1 MDPDRAVAEVE
12 TDLYGTPDNVDGA
25 PAWTAYTRDGI
36 FQFEGLYLDG
46 YIDQKIRFLAR
57 DDEILKVEEMVSDEI
72 VYENAWISGFSGK
85 TVTVFIGNI
94 QREFPVKGVLKDESE
109 ISGQIG
115 DLYLKGGTPK
125 RLVLK
130 KEKITERSLRSAT
143 QRLRSTATAACRW
156 RISLRSIGRLRCSQ
170 GTAEEGYSRRLPH
183 AGICGGG
190 WKICAA

>member
-1 MDPDRAVAEVE
+1 MDS
-12 TDLYGTPDNVDGA
+12 
-25 PAWTAYTRDGI
+25 YTRDGI

-94 QREFPVKGVLKDESE
+94 QREFPVKGALKDESE

-115 DLYLKGGTPK
+115 DLYLK
-125 RLVLK
+125 
-130 KEKITERSLRSAT
+130 
-143 QRLRSTATAACRW
+143 
-156 RISLRSIGRLRCSQ
+156 
-170 GTAEEGYSRRLPH
+170 AEPQNDW
-183 AGICGGG
+183 C
-190 WKICAA
+190 

>member
-85 TVTVFIGNI
+85 TVTVFIG
-94 QREFPVKGVLKDESE
+94 
-109 ISGQIG
+109 ISRGNF
-115 DLYLKGGTPK
+115 
-125 RLVLK
+125 R
-130 KEKITERSLRSAT
+130 
-143 QRLRSTATAACRW
+143 
-156 RISLRSIGRLRCSQ
+156 
-170 GTAEEGYSRRLPH
+170 
-183 AGICGGG
+183 
-190 WKICAA
+190 